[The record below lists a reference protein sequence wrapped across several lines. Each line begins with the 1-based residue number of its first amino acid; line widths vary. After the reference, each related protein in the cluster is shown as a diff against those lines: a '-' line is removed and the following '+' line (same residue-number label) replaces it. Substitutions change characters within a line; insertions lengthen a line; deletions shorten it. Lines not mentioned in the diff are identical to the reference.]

1 MGWAH
6 KGPDGPQHN
15 LRAMVNLWLPQ
26 ACSQQPRDNLSP
38 QWSNS
43 CVNCMWIL
51 VRMNQTLLTLLN
63 TLSEEVQAHWEEQL
77 PAILQAYNNTVHSR
91 TGYTPHFLMV
101 GRHARLPIQ
110 CVLGSQM
117 SQDRWITGCSIMMGS
132 SWRTFSLFPQEI
144 TWKVGRSLGPHAFCI
159 KLKNPLIRQTL
170 YFL

>member
-6 KGPDGPQHN
+6 KGPDGPQHS
-15 LRAMVNLWLPQ
+15 LRAMETPLQNLWLPQ

-43 CVNCMWIL
+43 CVNCIGIL
-51 VRMNQTLLTLLN
+51 VRINQTLLTLLN
-63 TLSEEVQAHWEEQL
+63 TLSEKVQAHWEEQL

-110 CVLGSQM
+110 CVLRSQM
-117 SQDRWITGCSIMMGS
+117 SQDRWITGCSIMMGPPGG
-132 SWRTFSLFPQEI
+132 LFNCFRR
-144 TWKVGRSLGPHAFCI
+144 RSHG
-159 KLKNPLIRQTL
+159 KLADRWDPMPSVSNSKIP
-170 YFL
+170 